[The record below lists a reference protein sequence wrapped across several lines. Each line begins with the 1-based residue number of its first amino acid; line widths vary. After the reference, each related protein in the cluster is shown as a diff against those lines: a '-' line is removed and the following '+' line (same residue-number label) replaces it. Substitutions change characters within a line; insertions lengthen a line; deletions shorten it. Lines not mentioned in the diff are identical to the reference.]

1 MISLAELSKTDPVF
15 NNDLYIRVDNLI
27 ELIFNHSIN
36 NKDEVITYLVQGLID
51 SSILVHIY
59 TKTVGYQ
66 DINQDFFDFLTDEK
80 LEAYKFCELVEEFT
94 ITNYY
99 LPRGELAEIKYIK
112 ALDIKSLSDFNCNGL
127 PNHIAE
133 QNNDELDISKAHL
146 SYVKTIQELKEE
158 NNKLKKQLAQ
168 NNTEVSLK
176 YDWQSMKSYIYPPEL
191 HIAIIMW
198 EKMYASDELISQ
210 HLTRHSDRFR
220 NVAKKMGLT
229 EDSVPVA
236 LIDRLRTVTTPED
249 KKQSSDLEK
258 LKPILDFD
266 NHDT

>member
-1 MISLAELSKTDPVF
+1 MISLAELSKKDPVF

-27 ELIFNHSIN
+27 ELIFSHSIN
-36 NKDEVITYLVQGLID
+36 NKDEVITYLVQGLTD
-51 SSILVHIY
+51 SSILVHQY
-59 TKTVGYQ
+59 TKTVGYH
-66 DINQDFFDFLTDEK
+66 DINQDFFDFLTDDE
-80 LEAYKFCELVEEFT
+80 LEAYKFCELVEKFI
-94 ITNYY
+94 ITDYY
-99 LPRGELAEIKYIK
+99 LPRSDLAEIKYIK

-127 PNHIAE
+127 PNHVAE

-229 EDSVPVA
+229 KESVSVA
-236 LIDRLRTVTTPED
+236 LIDRLKKITTPQD
-249 KKQSSDLEK
+249 KKQSADFKK
-258 LKPILDFD
+258 LKSILDFRND
-266 NHDT
+266 DS